1 MSSLL
6 RYTREPTSISKR
18 FTVFPYYGGPPTGDT
33 TEYYF
38 TVRGDSLY
46 RIEGDLSGQNQW
58 VVARDMGKETF
69 INSIDTE
76 IIEYWETANTW
87 TDVTVIRKGRAR
99 KFQALAVP
107 NGSKDGSNN
116 NGPAWN
122 SGAYTDP
129 NDNFNN
135 CPIYN
140 NENTGINDSLIMGNA
155 TTTTDEYTESLPFG
169 TFWAVVDPVIIRYTS
184 GGNTYTRAIV
194 NRVTPS

>member
-18 FTVFPYYGGPPTGDT
+18 FTVFPYYGRIGDT

-46 RIEGDLSGQNQW
+46 RIEADLSGRGQW

-69 INSIDTE
+69 INTIDIE
-76 IIEYWETANTW
+76 IIEYWETANDW
-87 TDVTVIRKGRAR
+87 TDVAVIRKGRAR
-99 KFQALAVP
+99 KFQALAIP
-107 NGSKDGSNN
+107 NGNKDASDS

-129 NDNFNN
+129 NDNFYG
-135 CPIYN
+135 CPFYDN
-140 NENTGINDSLIMGNA
+140 QNTGINDSLIMGNA
-155 TTTTDEYTESLPFG
+155 TTTTTEYTESLPFA

-184 GGNTYTRAIV
+184 SGSTYTRAVV
-194 NRVTPS
+194 NRVLPS

>member
-6 RYTREPTSISKR
+6 RYTREATSISKR
-18 FTVFPYYGGPPTGDT
+18 FTVFPYYGISGETA
-33 TEYYF
+33 EYYF

-46 RIEGDLSGQNQW
+46 RIEADLSGQGQW

-69 INSIDTE
+69 INTIDTE
-76 IIEYWETANTW
+76 IIEYWETTNGW

-107 NGSKDGSNN
+107 NGSTNGSYNTD
-116 NGPAWN
+116 PAWN

-129 NDNFNN
+129 NDNFDG
-135 CPIYN
+135 CPFYN
-140 NENTGINDSLIMGNA
+140 NTNTGINDSLIMGNA
-155 TTTTDEYTESLPFG
+155 TTTTTEYTESLPFA

-184 GGNTYTRAIV
+184 SGSTYTRAIV